1 MDNYSDERI
10 SSRRSSTDNVVSNVP
25 PIYAALRLSGLR
37 QFDVVFML
45 NNISVGLMRYFL
57 KILAKNSLKVGIKQV
72 QDIGR
77 S

>member
-10 SSRRSSTDNVVSNVP
+10 SSRRSNKDNAVINVP
-25 PIYAALRLSGLR
+25 PIYAAFRLSGLR

-45 NNISVGLMRYFL
+45 NNIVVGLMRYFL
-57 KILAKNSLKVGIKQV
+57 KILAKNSLNIGRKQV